1 MGFVKGFRYTVK
13 SLDKALNSVLFK
25 LNRLNSI
32 PKQDISDYCTNGLP
46 LRYIEFDNR
55 LSKVTRDVTIKLTC
69 GSVSGEYEYRTVNYD
84 LARNKYVYT
93 SGIKKM
99 SGFTRDIKEYNITW
113 TFLKVKTK

>member
-1 MGFVKGFRYTVK
+1 MKL
-13 SLDKALNSVLFK
+13 LDKALNSVLFK
-25 LNRLNSI
+25 LNKLNSI
-32 PKQDISDYCTNGLP
+32 PKQDISDYYTNGMP
-46 LRYIEFDNR
+46 LRYIEFDNC
-55 LSKVTRDVTIKLTC
+55 LSKVTRDVTIKLVCDTI
-69 GSVSGEYEYRTVNYD
+69 SGKYEYKTVNYD